1 MYSVHFGGSSCD
13 IFTLFTIYVKKLFSF
28 VSLKVFVTRLYLFAC
43 IMWVY
48 ASVPVLTGVMV
59 TFYVLLKFLIA
70 LYEDVV
76 IKHRKNEVLT
86 HFILYKI
93 LRTVCLNQTIS
104 SELFGSEISLL
115 IVTLVI
121 PTHNKYFY
129 EDWVF
134 CYSFNFKTTCYSIAP
149 FITNDNL
156 NLNTVGGLNVTFS
169 KFSPFI
175 HGAN

>member
-1 MYSVHFGGSSCD
+1 MYCWS
-13 IFTLFTIYVKKLFSF
+13 
-28 VSLKVFVTRLYLFAC
+28 
-43 IMWVY
+43 
-48 ASVPVLTGVMV
+48 
-59 TFYVLLKFLIA
+59 FLIA

-129 EDWVF
+129 ENWVF

-175 HGAN
+175 HNLTLLKAVMQCIIGLQHYLLMVLIETLIYFKQFLLYIFIFVFTNIVEAEFYWEKI

>member
-1 MYSVHFGGSSCD
+1 MHYVGLRQRSCID
-13 IFTLFTIYVKKLFSF
+13 GCHGNFL
-28 VSLKVFVTRLYLFAC
+28 C
-43 IMWVY
+43 IV
-48 ASVPVLTGVMV
+48 G
-59 TFYVLLKFLIA
+59 FLIA

-129 EDWVF
+129 ED
-134 CYSFNFKTTCYSIAP
+134 
-149 FITNDNL
+149 
-156 NLNTVGGLNVTFS
+156 
-169 KFSPFI
+169 
-175 HGAN
+175 

>member
-1 MYSVHFGGSSCD
+1 MYCWS
-13 IFTLFTIYVKKLFSF
+13 
-28 VSLKVFVTRLYLFAC
+28 
-43 IMWVY
+43 
-48 ASVPVLTGVMV
+48 
-59 TFYVLLKFLIA
+59 FLIA

-134 CYSFNFKTTCYSIAP
+134 CYSFNFKTTCYSTAP
-149 FITNDNL
+149 FITSDNL